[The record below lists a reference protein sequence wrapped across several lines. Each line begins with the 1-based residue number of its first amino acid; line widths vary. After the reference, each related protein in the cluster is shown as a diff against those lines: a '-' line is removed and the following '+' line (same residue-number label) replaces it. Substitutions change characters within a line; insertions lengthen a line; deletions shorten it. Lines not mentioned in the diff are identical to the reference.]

1 MRCPRFGETT
11 FANVSGT
18 RIVSLEEFL
27 SIRCSDSLEDPQ
39 YGKDTKATKTET
51 GFMASVFVV
60 FVLFPYCGVPDGQW
74 SLSICNN
81 LVINRNFDLLFPA
94 FLLQTG

>member
-11 FANVSGT
+11 FANVSGI
-18 RIVSLEEFL
+18 RIVNLEEFL

-51 GFMASVFVV
+51 GFMA
-60 FVLFPYCGVPDGQW
+60 
-74 SLSICNN
+74 
-81 LVINRNFDLLFPA
+81 
-94 FLLQTG
+94 